1 MTQEGTPDDESASFT
16 SILRALSNALLTS
29 LRTIRRLI
37 VYAVTSIACSCSPLC
52 GGVGV
57 GVVGAEDLPK
67 REAKE
72 EERREEPVCEGARC
86 PGLGGRGGF
95 VTPCGGRG
103 SQLVWAG

>member
-1 MTQEGTPDDESASFT
+1 
-16 SILRALSNALLTS
+16 
-29 LRTIRRLI
+29 
-37 VYAVTSIACSCSPLC
+37 LC

-67 REAKE
+67 SEAKE
-72 EERREEPVCEGARC
+72 EERREELVCEGARC

-103 SQLVWAG
+103 SELV